1 MADHF
6 VETNIV
12 IGYTVDWDRQSP
24 VVREYLDSRTSSTNI
39 HTSPRVLEEA
49 EDVINDRRR
58 AAKQAAR
65 LVFEKFEA
73 GNRHPPVDQI
83 VDFVRSELSHERGTV
98 VDHVIQHVKDN
109 EYYYSGLTQTSADSA
124 LASTVSDIDADF
136 DQPVTVVEGLRN
148 GSLSELDCR
157 VFTGILTDYRST
169 YPCFSSVDG
178 ILTGSPVDRDILL
191 DAYHLT
197 QEDGLQLLCF
207 VTLDRHFLDNES
219 DLESELK
226 TIDIESPETA

>member
-24 VVREYLDSRTSSTNI
+24 VVREYLDSRTSATNI

-49 EDVINDRRR
+49 EGVVNDRRR

-73 GNRHPPVDQI
+73 GDHHPPVDQV
-83 VDFVRSELSHERGTV
+83 VDFVRSELSHERDAV
-98 VDHVIQHVKDN
+98 VDHVIQHVKDH

-124 LASTVSDIDADF
+124 RSSTISDIDADF
-136 DQPVTVVEGLRN
+136 DEPVAIVEALRN
-148 GSLSELDCR
+148 GSLSEFDCR
-157 VFTGILTDYRST
+157 VFTDILTDYSST
-169 YPCFSSVDG
+169 YTCFSSIDD
-178 ILTGSPVDRDILL
+178 ILTDSPKDRDILF

-207 VTLDRHFLDNES
+207 VTMDRHFLDNES
-219 DLESELK
+219 LLESELE
-226 TIDIESPETA
+226 TMDVESPETA